1 MFVLVNR
8 RLNNLFLLIL
18 NYNNFR
24 GSELM
29 MVVVVDQL
37 VCPTLSHS

>member
-1 MFVLVNR
+1 MFVLINR

-24 GSELM
+24 GSEVL
-29 MVVVVDQL
+29 VVVD
-37 VCPTLSHS
+37 HWI